1 MSDTKTN
8 IDLNKKDEL
17 INRKL
22 RKRVPLSI
30 YYYLNLVR

>member
-17 INRKL
+17 IKKL